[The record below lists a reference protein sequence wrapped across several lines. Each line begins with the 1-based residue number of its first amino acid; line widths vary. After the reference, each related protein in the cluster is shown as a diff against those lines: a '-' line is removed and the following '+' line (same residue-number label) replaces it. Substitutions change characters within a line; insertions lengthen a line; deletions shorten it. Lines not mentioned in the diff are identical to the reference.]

1 MSMAEAWLR
10 ERGVPQEKW
19 NGLKFRHSENT
30 PGERW
35 GSVVIDI
42 ERRGAEWIVTRLD
55 RNTDVVAADAS
66 GLSAI

>member
-10 ERGVPQEKW
+10 ERNVPEERW
-19 NGLKFRHSENT
+19 IGLKFRHSENT

-42 ERRGAEWIVTRLD
+42 ERRGTEWIVTRLD
-55 RNTDVVAADAS
+55 RNSDVVSPDSS